1 MGMPT
6 EGSIAEATIQRSI
19 REVPTCELGESLAAV
34 KKKLFGDWQIC
45 VVVDSA
51 RIVLGLLDLP
61 LIGDSQG
68 SIEELM
74 KPAPLT
80 LRPSVLINEALARFE
95 KSHLMF
101 VLVTKSTGEL
111 MGGIRKV
118 DLPALPTTMPT

>member
-6 EGSIAEATIQRSI
+6 EGSTTEATIQDRI
-19 REVPTCELGESLAAV
+19 REVPTCDLDESLAAV
-34 KKKLFGDWQIC
+34 KTRLFGDWQIC
-45 VVVDSA
+45 VVVDPA

-80 LRPSVLINEALARFE
+80 LRPSVLVSEALARFE

-101 VLVTKSTGEL
+101 ALVTRSTGEL
-111 MGGIRKV
+111 MGAIRKI
-118 DLPALPTTMPT
+118 DLAA

>member
-6 EGSIAEATIQRSI
+6 EGSIAEAAIQRRI
-19 REVPTCELGESLAAV
+19 REVPTCGLNESLAAV
-34 KKKLFGDWQIC
+34 KTKLFDDWQIC
-45 VVVDSA
+45 VVVDPA
-51 RIVLGLLDLP
+51 RIVLGLVDLT

-80 LRPSVLINEALARFE
+80 LRPSVLVSEALARFE

-101 VLVTKSTGEL
+101 AVVTKSTGEL
-111 MGGIRKV
+111 MGGIRKI
-118 DLPALPTTMPT
+118 DLAE